1 MSADIAEE
9 FGEDVAAR
17 CWTPGMLQS
26 CASHSLHIKEDIE
39 IPFLL
44 GEDSTVTKDMPEAST
59 TCKHTSTTGSLLP

>member
-1 MSADIAEE
+1 MSADIA
-9 FGEDVAAR
+9 EDVAAR

-26 CASHSLHIKEDIE
+26 YVSHSLHIKEDVE